1 MPVVDTMEVRMKRI
15 IALLVLLITT
25 ATVAT
30 VGQGWSAAFAD
41 NGVLHGNGGGRSAP
55 DAPAAMGVLA
65 GLAAPA
71 VHAVSVLWY
80 PTSNVWTDSN
90 ASAECRALGQQEVA
104 SGDWDAY
111 SCRSDPS
118 VSPSAVRLWTGV
130 WVGCPTCIAVKSGD
144 A

>member
-1 MPVVDTMEVRMKRI
+1 MPDRANTSVVETMEVRVKRI
-15 IALLVLLITT
+15 IVLLVLLITT

-30 VGQGWSAAFAD
+30 VGPGGSAAFAD
-41 NGVLHGNGGGRSAP
+41 NGGSAL

-65 GLAAPA
+65 GAPA
-71 VHAVSVLWY
+71 AVAVSVLWY
-80 PTSNVWTDSN
+80 PTANVWTDSN
-90 ASAECRALGQQEVA
+90 ANAECRALGQQKVA

-111 SCRSDPS
+111 SCRPDPS

-130 WVGCPTCIAVKSGD
+130 WVGCPTCIAVKSGG

>member
-1 MPVVDTMEVRMKRI
+1 VKRI
-15 IALLVLLITT
+15 IVLLVLLITT

-30 VGQGWSAAFAD
+30 VGQGGSAAFAD
-41 NGVLHGNGGGRSAP
+41 NDRSAL

-65 GLAAPA
+65 GAGPAAPA
-71 VHAVSVLWY
+71 AAAVSVLWY

-90 ASAECRALGQQEVA
+90 ANAECRALGQQKVA

-130 WVGCPTCIAVKSGD
+130 WVGCPTCIAVKRGG